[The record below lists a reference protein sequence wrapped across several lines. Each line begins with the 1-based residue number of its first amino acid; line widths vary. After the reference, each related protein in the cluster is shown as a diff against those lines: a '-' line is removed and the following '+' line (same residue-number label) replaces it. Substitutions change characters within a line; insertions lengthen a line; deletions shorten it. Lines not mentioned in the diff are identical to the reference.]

1 MVPSEGSIIMKPKCS
16 KLDTASRQSDESLIT
31 PLIPGNEPQY
41 FRHVS
46 LVILKCLPLYPF

>member
-41 FRHVS
+41 FRQVS